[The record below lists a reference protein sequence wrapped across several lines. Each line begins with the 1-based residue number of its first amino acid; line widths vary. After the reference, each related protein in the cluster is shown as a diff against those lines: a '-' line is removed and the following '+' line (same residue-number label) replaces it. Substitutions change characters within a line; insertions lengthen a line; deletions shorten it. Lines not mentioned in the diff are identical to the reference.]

1 MQENNYNKLT
11 PEEENIIVYKGTEKA
26 FTGQYFNFY
35 EKGIYLCK
43 RCNNP
48 LFASDSKFNSGCGWP
63 SFDEELPNT
72 VKKQKDRDN
81 IRTEILCAKCDAHLG
96 HIFFDEGFT
105 TKNKRYCINSLSLT
119 FIPAKTKSETV
130 VFAAGCFWGVEYYF
144 KKLKGVLDVSSGYTG
159 GTINNPGYKDVC
171 TGKTGHYE
179 AVEITYNP
187 EIINYEDLVKYFFEI
202 HDFSQMDGQGPDIGE
217 QYLSAIF
224 FKDETQKIIAEKII
238 SLLKEKKYFV
248 ATAVLPFSKFWYAE
262 EYHQD
267 YYQKTGKTPYCHSY
281 KKIFR

>member
-1 MQENNYNKLT
+1 MQENNYNNLS
-11 PEEENIIVYKGTEKA
+11 PEEENIIVFKGTEKA
-26 FTGQYFNFY
+26 FSGKYFNFY

-63 SFDEELPNT
+63 SFDDELPNT
-72 VKKQKDRDN
+72 VKKQTDRDN
-81 IRTEILCAKCDAHLG
+81 LRTEILCAKCDAHLG
-96 HIFFDEGFT
+96 HIFFNEGFT
-105 TKNKRYCINSLSLT
+105 NKNKRYCVNSLSLN
-119 FIPAKTKSETV
+119 FIPAKTKTDTAF
-130 VFAAGCFWGVEYYF
+130 FAAGCFWGVEYYF

-159 GTINNPGYKDVC
+159 GNLINPGYKDVC
-171 TGKTGHYE
+171 SGKTGHYE
-179 AVEITYNP
+179 AVQITYNP
-187 EIINYEDLVKYFFEI
+187 EIINYEELVKYFFEI

-224 FKDETQKIIAEKII
+224 FNNENQKIIADKII
-238 SLLKEKKYFV
+238 TLLKEKKYFV

-262 EYHQD
+262 DYHQD

-281 KKIFR
+281 KKIF